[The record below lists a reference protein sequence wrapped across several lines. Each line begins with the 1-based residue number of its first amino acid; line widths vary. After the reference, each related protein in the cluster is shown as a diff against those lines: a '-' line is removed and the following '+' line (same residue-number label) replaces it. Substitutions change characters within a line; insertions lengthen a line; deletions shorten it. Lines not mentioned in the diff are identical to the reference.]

1 MSLKLNCADK
11 TNNNSLQWRRS
22 LLDRKA
28 NFRLIVYSHSSTN
41 LENLA
46 NISLVD
52 FEIICLAEIVKK

>member
-1 MSLKLNCADK
+1 MSLKLSCADK
-11 TNNNSLQWRRS
+11 TNNNWLQWRRS

-52 FEIICLAEIVKK
+52 FEIISLAEIVKK